1 MIRARVFISS
11 ALRCLKFFGR
21 VSIFLFFGAMGMA
34 FIQKG
39 GGIFAEL
46 TIRSAADK
54 LVTTSSSTNGPTTA
68 SSLEGS
74 LMGTFRNK
82 QSQAVLTRSACMRN
96 PTPFALN
103 V

>member
-11 ALRCLKFFGR
+11 ALRRLKFFGR

-39 GGIFAEL
+39 GGIFAKL

-54 LVTTSSSTNGPTTA
+54 LVQSPLPQAPTVQQ
-68 SSLEGS
+68 L
-74 LMGTFRNK
+74 
-82 QSQAVLTRSACMRN
+82 QAL
-96 PTPFALN
+96 LKDL
-103 V
+103 